1 MGIKDGVKTL
11 FSVKAKDNKASGEA
25 TITSLDLGC
34 LASKWNSSNKK
45 IAFVDC
51 NWVVH
56 KLGRANGPVAG
67 VMKLLHVLKALGWEV
82 HPLIFI

>member
-11 FSVKAKDNKASGEA
+11 FSVKAKDNNASDEA
-25 TITSLDLGC
+25 SITSLDLGC
-34 LASKWNSSNKK
+34 LASKWNSINKK
-45 IAFVDC
+45 IPFVDC
-51 NWVVH
+51 SWVAH
-56 KLGRANGPVAG
+56 KLSRENGPVVG